1 MGTLEQRA
9 NWIKLSKCVI
19 DNNTNTMLEYKI
31 LTRRYF
37 YAIILNKA
45 GGAAMLTVGDKVVY
59 PMHGAGVIQAIEEH
73 EVLGQRQQYY
83 ILRIPYGGMK
93 VMIPLHN
100 VDNVGLREVIG
111 NTEVEK
117 VADILKAEPDQV
129 NANWNRRFNMNLAK
143 IKSGSIYEV
152 AEVVRNLMQQD
163 HAKKLSTGERR
174 LLDTAKHIMVSE
186 LVLACDKDA
195 DRVESWID
203 GLLQEN
209 TPGN

>member
-1 MGTLEQRA
+1 
-9 NWIKLSKCVI
+9 
-19 DNNTNTMLEYKI
+19 
-31 LTRRYF
+31 
-37 YAIILNKA
+37 
-45 GGAAMLTVGDKVVY
+45 MLTVGDKVVY
-59 PMHGAGVIQAIEEH
+59 PMHGAGVIEAIEEH

-83 ILRIPYGGMK
+83 ILTIPYGGMK

-111 NTEVEK
+111 NTEIEK
-117 VADILKAEPDQV
+117 VADILKSEPDQV

-163 HAKKLSTGERR
+163 STKKLSTGERR

-186 LVLACDKDA
+186 LVLACSKDA
-195 DRVESWID
+195 GIVEDWVN
-203 GLLQEN
+203 GLLQGN

>member
-1 MGTLEQRA
+1 
-9 NWIKLSKCVI
+9 
-19 DNNTNTMLEYKI
+19 
-31 LTRRYF
+31 
-37 YAIILNKA
+37 
-45 GGAAMLTVGDKVVY
+45 MLTVGDKVVY